1 MNKFQRASAG
11 IYGAIENTLDDLRHT
26 WERVMYGR
34 EITDDVN
41 MFPHVHKADEH
52 QLERASAF
60 EKCFGRSGESGNAKE
75 YERDLEPDLDKEQ
88 EIER

>member
-1 MNKFQRASAG
+1 MNKFQRAGAG

-34 EITDDVN
+34 EVTGDVN
-41 MFPHVHKADEH
+41 MFPHIHNEPEH
-52 QLERASAF
+52 QQERAASF
-60 EKCFGRSGESGNAKE
+60 ERLYGKE
-75 YERDLEPDLDKEQ
+75 PETSPERTKELDREQ